1 MCVCADIGHMYM
13 ISSSIVGICESVK
26 VLVLEVFFRFV
37 SSSKKERSR
46 EIEEGGQYQLGWFS
60 SVRRRVGRILG
71 RGERSLWGKPLRNEI
86 ESGNWVPTRP
96 LHCPVSYPKRSI
108 FVAQDGLL
116 GLSRHSS
123 RVVYSTLLFR
133 RVKVL

>member
-46 EIEEGGQYQLGWFS
+46 EIEEGGQYQLG
-60 SVRRRVGRILG
+60 
-71 RGERSLWGKPLRNEI
+71 
-86 ESGNWVPTRP
+86 
-96 LHCPVSYPKRSI
+96 
-108 FVAQDGLL
+108 
-116 GLSRHSS
+116 
-123 RVVYSTLLFR
+123 
-133 RVKVL
+133 